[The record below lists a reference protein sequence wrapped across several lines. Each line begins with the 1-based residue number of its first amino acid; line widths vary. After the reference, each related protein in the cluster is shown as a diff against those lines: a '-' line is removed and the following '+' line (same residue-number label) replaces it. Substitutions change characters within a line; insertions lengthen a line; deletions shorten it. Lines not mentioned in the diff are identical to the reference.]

1 MISSCLPI
9 RPIDKLQNILALLM
23 LSMMA
28 VAILTALGF
37 EHIGG
42 YMPCKLCLEERIPYY
57 IGIPLMLIAA
67 IFTMKQSAGFIVRG
81 LFIITALLMLY
92 NFGLSVYHAGAEYKF
107 WQGPT
112 DCSAATTAITTNASD
127 LLANL
132 NSKRPP
138 ACDTAPGFFLGLS
151 FAGWNAVSSLF
162 LAVFGLIGAF
172 FACRKNARE

>member
-1 MISSCLPI
+1 MISCCLPVK
-9 RPIDKLQNILALLM
+9 PVSWLQTVLALLM
-23 LSMMA
+23 FLAMA

-67 IFTMKQSAGFIVRG
+67 ILSMKQSSSVIVRALFIV
-81 LFIITALLMLY
+81 TALLMLY

-107 WQGPT
+107 WSGPT
-112 DCSAATTAITTNASD
+112 DCSAAVTAITTQASD

-138 ACDTAPGFFLGLS
+138 ACDTAAGYFLGLS
-151 FAGWNAVSSLF
+151 FAGWNCVASLGFAILGFAGGF
-162 LAVFGLIGAF
+162 LHHT
-172 FACRKNARE
+172 KNA